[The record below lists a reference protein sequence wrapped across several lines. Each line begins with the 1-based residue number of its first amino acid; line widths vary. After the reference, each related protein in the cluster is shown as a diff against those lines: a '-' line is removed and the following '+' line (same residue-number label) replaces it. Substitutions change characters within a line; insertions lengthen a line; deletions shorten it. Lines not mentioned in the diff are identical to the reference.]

1 MQSLTAKL
9 IPVLLAVACV
19 PLSCQ
24 TGSTAPAVM
33 EESSSSAER
42 STASTDAF
50 GIRAGRYTVEE
61 GRVDRAETF
70 SDLLDEH
77 GVDYQTILALA
88 EATSPAFEVED
99 LRSGRPYRVY
109 INPWLQQA
117 QHLVYQIDVRR
128 YVVFNIR
135 SPEQSYVSTRPVER
149 TWATVSGTVDGS
161 LYETVVQNGGHPLL
175 ALRLSEVFAWQI
187 DFFRL
192 RAGDQFRLV
201 YEKRLIEGKTVQP
214 GDIIAAHVQHRGE
227 GYYAFRFESG
237 DAQAE
242 YYNRQGQ
249 SLRRQLL
256 KAPLQY
262 SRISSGFTN
271 SRFHPILKEY
281 RPHHGTDYA
290 APRGTPVRSVGS
302 GVVQFAGY
310 DGPNGNYVKIRHNG
324 TYTSG
329 YLHLSDMAVTPG
341 ETVNQGETIGY
352 VGSTGRSTGPHL
364 DYRLWKHGTAV
375 NPYTLD
381 LPPSQPVP
389 FEHRDA
395 FRKTVEAL
403 LPRLRGATVFAWAQS
418 EDRSPWNSVPEASGP
433 SLADR

>member
-1 MQSLTAKL
+1 MQHLATKL
-9 IPVLLAVACV
+9 LPVLLLVAGI
-19 PLSCQ
+19 PLACQ
-24 TGSTAPAVM
+24 TGSTVPT
-33 EESSSSAER
+33 STER
-42 STASTDAF
+42 SPPERPEVTTDPF
-50 GIRAGRYTVEE
+50 GLRAGRYTVET
-61 GRVDRAETF
+61 GRVGRAETF

-77 GVDYQTILALA
+77 GVAYQTILALA
-88 EATSPAFEVED
+88 ETAAPAFEVDD
-99 LRSGRPYRVY
+99 LRAGRPYRVY
-109 INPWLQQA
+109 VNPWLRQVRY
-117 QHLVYQIDVRR
+117 LVYQIDTVQ
-128 YVVFNIR
+128 YVVFDVR
-135 SPEQSYVSTRPVER
+135 YPERTYVSTRPVER

-161 LYETVVQNGGHPLL
+161 LYETIVENGGHPLL
-175 ALRLSEVFAWQI
+175 ALRLSEVFSWQI

-192 RAGDQFRLV
+192 RAGDTFRLV
-201 YEKRLIEGKTVQP
+201 YEKRSVEGEPMQP
-214 GDIIAAHVQHRGE
+214 GDIVAARVRHLGE
-227 GYYAFRFESG
+227 DYYAFRFEG
-237 DAQAE
+237 GPGEAE

-262 SRISSGFTN
+262 TRISSGFTN

-281 RPHHGTDYA
+281 RSHHGIDYA

-329 YLHLSDMAVTPG
+329 YLHLSDIAVGPG
-341 ETVNQGETIGY
+341 ETVDQGETIGY

-375 NPYTLD
+375 DPYTLK

-389 FEHRDA
+389 LQHRDA
-395 FRKTVEAL
+395 FRETVEAL
-403 LPRLRGATVFAWAQS
+403 LPRLQSNSVFARAPSLSGTDWT
-418 EDRSPWNSVPEASGP
+418 PHPEASRAD
-433 SLADR
+433 LAGR